1 MKKFIFL
8 IVAFIIT
15 APVALSQMKPSQ
27 IFTFTRISE
36 TNNVETYATYSPKK
50 TMREHIHASVSFQ
63 IGLFSSSVPQF
74 DSVFTSSSGYF
85 YGLSADFNVLQSLN
99 IEIKYRTFAR
109 EASKTYE
116 SIDGA
121 GVSTKDAIK
130 AGWDQTWVLIGPK
143 YFFKPNG
150 NVYPYLGA
158 AFGYFGA
165 TLSYDKTTTT
175 DDGINP
181 PVKTPYLS
189 KHKTYNT
196 YFGFAFEGGIRYIL
210 PDEGLAF
217 FVNGEISL
225 ATAPKFRFD
234 DNSTSKLVDVNIG
247 GIGFMTGFTYI
258 L

>member
-1 MKKFIFL
+1 MKKIIFPIL
-8 IVAFIIT
+8 FVVAVT
-15 APVALSQMKPSQ
+15 QVALTQMKPSH
-27 IFTFTRISE
+27 IFSFTTISK
-36 TNNVETYATYSPKK
+36 TNNLETYATNSLKK
-50 TMREHIHASVSFQ
+50 TMKEHIHASVSFQ
-63 IGLFSSSVPQF
+63 LGLFSSSVPQF
-74 DSVFTSSSGYF
+74 DSVFSSSSGYF

-99 IEIKYRTFAR
+99 IEIKYRTFAK
-109 EASKTYE
+109 EASKTFE

-130 AGWDQTWVLIGPK
+130 AGWDQTWVLVGPK

-150 NVYPYLGA
+150 NVYPFVGA

-165 TLSYDKTTTT
+165 TLSYDKTRTT
-175 DDGINP
+175 DDGIIP

-225 ATAPKFRFD
+225 VTAPKFRFD
-234 DNSTSKLVDVNIG
+234 DNSTAKLVDVNIG

>member
-1 MKKFIFL
+1 MKKFTVL
-8 IVAFIIT
+8 IAAVFAVSSF
-15 APVALSQMKPSQ
+15 AMSQMKPSQ
-27 IFTFTRISE
+27 MFSFAENTRI
-36 TNNVETYATYSPKK
+36 NKLETYATYSPKK
-50 TMREHIHASVSFQ
+50 TMKEHIHASVSFQ
-63 IGLFSSSVPQF
+63 LGLFSSSVPQF
-74 DSVFTSSSGYF
+74 DSVFSSSSGYF

-99 IEIKYRTFAR
+99 VEIKYRTFSK
-109 EASKTYE
+109 EASKTFE

-121 GVSTKDAIK
+121 GVSTKDVVK
-130 AGWDQTWVLIGPK
+130 AGWDQSWVLIGPK

-150 NVYPYLGA
+150 NVYPYVGA

-165 TLSYDKTTTT
+165 NLSYDKTTTT

-181 PVKTPYLS
+181 PVKTPYLT
-189 KHKTYNT
+189 KNKTYNT

-234 DNSTSKLVDVNIG
+234 DNSTAKLVDVNIG